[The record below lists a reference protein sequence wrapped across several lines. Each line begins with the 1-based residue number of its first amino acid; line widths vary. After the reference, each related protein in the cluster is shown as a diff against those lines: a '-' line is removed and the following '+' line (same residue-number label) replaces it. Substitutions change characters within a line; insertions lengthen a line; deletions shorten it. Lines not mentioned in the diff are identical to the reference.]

1 MRQFK
6 INQSI
11 TRRTGEALDKYLVEI
26 SRIPM
31 ISPDQEVELAQII
44 HKGGKAHPTKDLR
57 GKCCFEME
65 GWHRRFIVLLS
76 LHILHG

>member
-1 MRQFK
+1 MAKEEQNTNPAQPNRL
-6 INQSI
+6 
-11 TRRTGEALDKYLVEI
+11 E
-26 SRIPM
+26 
-31 ISPDQEVELAQII
+31 SPERLNDYVRVTSVSPLLIGFSTPQT
-44 HKGGKAHPTKDLR
+44 TKDLS